1 MGSRTTTEQKMPEFQ
16 ETFLKET
23 VIPYATDIAQREFT
37 PYEGERVAGM
47 TDLQQQAL
55 GGYGALSMGTPQFE
69 QAGAAYGRLADY
81 QMTPMQAATATAPSI
96 YGGAEVERTTPFAG
110 ATVGP
115 AATMQA
121 AQLGPAATMQ
131 AAQLSPAER
140 ISGVGAVQA
149 AQAPEQI
156 AVDQLRTADMQSYMS
171 PYTQGVIESSL
182 RTLGGAQ
189 EQALDKLA
197 AQAQAA
203 KAFGGSRQG
212 VAEAETRKAY
222 GQQAAD
228 LVTKQMQQAFQQAQ
242 GAAQFD
248 IGQTQAAR
256 TLASQ
261 QGMQAETLGQQAR
274 EAAAAREQAARAG
287 NQQAANM
294 FAQQQAQFE
303 QQARQ
308 ASMQAENAT
317 RQMQAQ
323 FAQQAG
329 MAGMQAENAMRQ
341 MQAQFAQ
348 QAGMAGSAQDAARAA
363 QQAGLTQAAGLA
375 GMGAMNEAAQ
385 AQAAREQAARQS
397 TFGGQ
402 FQAAGIQQAGAAGL
416 TGLAGAQQQA
426 QLAGLGAQMQ
436 AGEAA
441 RGLDQAAL
449 DAAYAEFARQQDF
462 PLTGLNALATAAS
475 GIPSGYGTTTQSYG
489 GLGPTLGAI
498 GSLGM
503 GLGPYGFNVLPR

>member
-1 MGSRTTTEQKMPEFQ
+1 MGSTTTTEQKMPAFQ
-16 ETFLKET
+16 EQFLKET

-37 PYEGERVAGM
+37 PYEGSRVAGM
-47 TDLQQQAL
+47 SPLQQQAMS
-55 GGYGALSMGTPQFE
+55 GYGALSMGTPQFE
-69 QAGAAYGRLADY
+69 QAGQTYGRLSGFQA
-81 QMTPMQAATATAPSI
+81 TPMQAATAGAPAT
-96 YGGAEVERTTPFAG
+96 YAG
-110 ATVGP
+110 ASAGD
-115 AATMQA
+115 A
-121 AQLGPAATMQ
+121 AQMAAARLG
-131 AAQLSPAER
+131 PAER
-140 ISGVGAVQA
+140 IAGVGAVRA

-189 EQALDKLA
+189 EVALDKLA

-212 VAEAETRKAY
+212 IAEAETRKAY
-222 GQQAAD
+222 GQQASD
-228 LVTKQMQQAFQQAQ
+228 LITNQMQQAFQQAQ

-261 QGMQAETLGQQAR
+261 QQLQAETLGQQAR
-274 EAAAAREQAARAG
+274 EAAAAREQAARSG

-303 QQARQ
+303 QQAAQ
-308 ASMQAENAT
+308 AN
-317 RQMQAQ
+317 MQAQ
-323 FAQQAG
+323 NSMAQFNAQLQQQA
-329 MAGMQAENAMRQ
+329 A
-341 MQAQFAQ
+341 
-348 QAGMAGSAQDAARAA
+348 
-363 QQAGLTQAAGLA
+363 LA
-375 GMGAMNEAAQ
+375 SMGATNEAAQ
-385 AQAAREQAARQS
+385 AQAAREQAARQA

-475 GIPSGYGTTTQSYG
+475 GIPSGYGTTTQQYG
-489 GLGPTLGAI
+489 GLGPALGAF

-503 GLGPYGFNVLPR
+503 GLGPQGFGLFGR

>member
-1 MGSRTTTEQKMPEFQ
+1 MGSKTTTEKSMPEFQ

-23 VIPYATDIAQREFT
+23 VIPYATDIAEREFT
-37 PYEGERVAGM
+37 PYEGDRVAGM
-47 TDLQQQAL
+47 TGLQQQAL

-69 QAGAAYGRLADY
+69 QAGTTYGRLADY
-81 QMTPMQAATATAPSI
+81 QMTPMQAATA
-96 YGGAEVERTTPFAG
+96 GAVNAG
-110 ATVGP
+110 D
-115 AATMQA
+115 AAQMAA
-121 AQLGPAATMQ
+121 AQLG
-131 AAQLSPAER
+131 PAER

-212 VAEAETRKAY
+212 IAEAETRKAY

-228 LVTKQMQQAFQQAQ
+228 LVTKQLQQAFQQAQ

-261 QGMQAETLGQQAR
+261 QSMQAETLGQQAR

-308 ASMQAENAT
+308 AN
-317 RQMQAQ
+317 MQAQ
-323 FAQQAG
+323 NAMAQFNAQLAQQ
-329 MAGMQAENAMRQ
+329 
-341 MQAQFAQ
+341 
-348 QAGMAGSAQDAARAA
+348 
-363 QQAGLTQAAGLA
+363 
-375 GMGAMNEAAQ
+375 AAQ
-385 AQAAREQAARQS
+385 AQAAREQAARQA

-441 RGLDQAAL
+441 RSLDQAAL
-449 DAAYAEFARQQDF
+449 DAQYAEFARQQDF

-489 GLGPTLGAI
+489 GLGPALGAV

-503 GLGPYGFNVLPR
+503 GLGPKGFNVLPTS

>member
-47 TDLQQQAL
+47 TDLQRQAL

-69 QAGAAYGRLADY
+69 QAGTAYGRLADY
-81 QMTPMQAATATAPSI
+81 QMTPMQAATAGAPAT
-96 YGGAEVERTTPFAG
+96 YAG
-110 ATVGP
+110 ASAGD
-115 AATMQA
+115 AAQMAA
-121 AQLGPAATMQ
+121 AQLG
-131 AAQLSPAER
+131 PAER

-308 ASMQAENAT
+308 AN
-317 RQMQAQ
+317 MQAQ
-323 FAQQAG
+323 
-329 MAGMQAENAMRQ
+329 NAM
-341 MQAQFAQ
+341 AQFNAQ
-348 QAGMAGSAQDAARAA
+348 L
-363 QQAGLTQAAGLA
+363 QQQAGLA

-503 GLGPYGFNVLPR
+503 GLGPYGFNLLPRS

>member
-23 VIPYATDIAQREFT
+23 VIPYATDIAEREFT
-37 PYEGERVAGM
+37 PYEGDRVAGM
-47 TDLQQQAL
+47 TGLQQQAL

-69 QAGAAYGRLADY
+69 QAGTAYGRLADY
-81 QMTPMQAATATAPSI
+81 QMTPMQAATA
-96 YGGAEVERTTPFAG
+96 GAVSAG
-110 ATVGP
+110 D
-115 AATMQA
+115 A
-121 AQLGPAATMQ
+121 AQMA

-156 AVDQLRTADMQSYMS
+156 AVDQLRTADTQAYMS

-308 ASMQAENAT
+308 AN
-317 RQMQAQ
+317 MQAQ
-323 FAQQAG
+323 NAMAQFNAQLAQQA
-329 MAGMQAENAMRQ
+329 
-341 MQAQFAQ
+341 AQS
-348 QAGMAGSAQDAARAA
+348 QAG
-363 QQAGLTQAAGLA
+363 
-375 GMGAMNEAAQ
+375 
-385 AQAAREQAARQS
+385 REQEALRS

-441 RGLDQAAL
+441 RGLDQATL
-449 DAAYAEFARQQDF
+449 DAMYADFARQQDF

-503 GLGPYGFNVLPR
+503 GMGPYGFNVLPRT

>member
-47 TDLQQQAL
+47 TDLQRQAL

-115 AATMQA
+115 AETMQA
-121 AQLGPAATMQ
+121 AQLG
-131 AAQLSPAER
+131 PAER

-228 LVTKQMQQAFQQAQ
+228 LVTQQMQQAFQQAQ

-308 ASMQAENAT
+308 AN
-317 RQMQAQ
+317 
-323 FAQQAG
+323 
-329 MAGMQAENAMRQ
+329 MQAENAMRQ

-385 AQAAREQAARQS
+385 AQAAREQAARQA

-498 GSLGM
+498 GSFGM
-503 GLGPYGFNVLPR
+503 GMGPYGFNVLPR

>member
-23 VIPYATDIAQREFT
+23 VIPYATNIAEREFT
-37 PYEGERVAGM
+37 PYEGDRVAGM

-69 QAGAAYGRLADY
+69 QAGTAYGRLADY
-81 QMTPMQAATATAPSI
+81 QMTPMQAATASAPAT
-96 YGGAEVERTTPFAG
+96 YAG
-110 ATVGP
+110 ASAGD
-115 AATMQA
+115 A
-121 AQLGPAATMQ
+121 AQMA

-156 AVDQLRTADMQSYMS
+156 AVDQLRTADTQAYMS

-228 LVTKQMQQAFQQAQ
+228 LVTRQMQQAFQQAQ

-308 ASMQAENAT
+308 AN
-317 RQMQAQ
+317 MQAQ
-323 FAQQAG
+323 
-329 MAGMQAENAMRQ
+329 NAM
-341 MQAQFAQ
+341 AQFNAQ
-348 QAGMAGSAQDAARAA
+348 L
-363 QQAGLTQAAGLA
+363 QQQAGLA

-441 RGLDQAAL
+441 RGLDQATL
-449 DAAYAEFARQQDF
+449 DAMYADFARQQDF

-503 GLGPYGFNVLPR
+503 GMGPYGFNVLPRT